1 MSTSLLYHAFGVR
14 GYRYVRQSFGKDG
27 IEFTIEQDRCELRCS
42 ACGSWE
48 VQPKGRIPREFKTLP
63 IGGKPVTLAFQ
74 VPRVECQECGCRRQV
89 KLGFADPHV
98 SYTRG
103 FARYALELSRRMTIQ
118 DVANHL
124 QVSWDMIKEIQRTD
138 LQRRFARPKLKK
150 VRQIAIDEISV
161 AKGHRYMTV
170 VLDLE
175 SGAVLFVGDGKG
187 ADALLPFWR
196 RLRASG
202 AKIRAVATDMSLA
215 YIDAVTT
222 HLKRALHVFDR
233 FHIIKLFNEKLSDLR
248 RDVYRE
254 LTELMHKHVLKGI
267 RWLLLKNPENLDSTK
282 NEKARLDEALKLNQ
296 PLFTAYYMK
305 EQLRQLWEQ
314 ENKRKAR
321 RLLNDWIALAEASGI
336 RMLIKFAKTMRLYR
350 EGILNYYNYPISTG
364 PLEGTNNKIKTMKR
378 QAYGFRDHAFF
389 KLKILAIHET
399 RFELVG

>member
-14 GYRYVRQSFGKDG
+14 GYQYVRQSFGKDG

-63 IGGKPVTLAFQ
+63 IGGKPVSLVFE
-74 VPRVECQECGCRRQV
+74 VPRVECRECGCRRQV
-89 KLGFADPHV
+89 KLGFADPRV
-98 SYTRG
+98 SYTRA
-103 FARYALELSRRMTIQ
+103 FARYALELSRHMTIQ
-118 DVANHL
+118 DVADHL
-124 QVSWDMIKEIQRTD
+124 LVSWDVIKEIQRAD
-138 LQRRFARPKLKK
+138 LQRRFSRPKLKK

-161 AKGHRYMTV
+161 GKGHRYMTV

-215 YIDAVTT
+215 YIAAVSNN
-222 HLKRALHVFDR
+222 LKGALHVFDH
-233 FHIIKLFNEKLSDLR
+233 FHIIKLYNEKLTDLR
-248 RDVYRE
+248 RELYRE
-254 LTELMHKHVLKGI
+254 VTDLMHKKILKGI
-267 RWLLLKNPENLDSTK
+267 LWLLLKNPENLDPKK
-282 NEKARLDEALKLNQ
+282 NEQARLDEALEINA
-296 PLFTAYYMK
+296 PLFVAYYMK
-305 EQLRQLWEQ
+305 EQLRQLWSQ
-314 ENKRKAR
+314 ENKRTAR
-321 RLLNDWIALAEASGI
+321 TFLNGWIALAQISGI
-336 RMLIKFAKTMRLYR
+336 RMLMNFAKTLTVHR
-350 EGILNYYNYPISTG
+350 EGILNYYEYRISTG

-378 QAYGFRDHAFF
+378 QAYGFRDHGFF

-399 RFELVG
+399 RLKLVG

>member
-14 GYRYVRQSFGKDG
+14 GYQYARTSYGKEW
-27 IEFTIEQDRCELRCS
+27 IVFTIVQERRELRCA

-48 VQPKGRIPREFKTLP
+48 VHPKGRIRREFKMVP
-63 IGGKPVTLAFQ
+63 VGGKAVSLAFD
-74 VPRVECQECGCRRQV
+74 VPRVLCDECGCRRQV

-98 SYTRG
+98 SYTRA
-103 FARYALELSRRMTIQ
+103 FARYALDLSRHMTIQ
-118 DVANHL
+118 DVADHL
-124 QVSWDMIKEIQRTD
+124 QVSWDLIKEIQRAD
-138 LQRRFARPKLKK
+138 LETRFARPKLKK
-150 VRQIAIDEISV
+150 VRQIAIDEISI

-175 SGAVLFVGDGKG
+175 RGNVLFVGDGKG

-215 YIDAVTT
+215 YIEAVRT
-222 HLKRALHVFDR
+222 HLKGALHVFDH
-233 FHIIKLFNEKLSDLR
+233 FHVIKLYNDKLSDLR

-254 LTELMHKHVLKGI
+254 LTELMHKDVLKGI
-267 RWLLLKNPENLDSTK
+267 RWLLLKNPENLDPKK
-282 NEKARLDEALKLNQ
+282 NEKERLDEALKLNT
-296 PLFTAYYMK
+296 PLYTAYYMK
-305 EQLRQLWEQ
+305 ELLRQLWDQ

-321 RLLNDWIALAEASGI
+321 RFLNDWIAQAEASGI
-336 RMLIKFAKTMRLYR
+336 RMLIKFAKTLRTYQ

-399 RFELVG
+399 RYELVG

>member
-14 GYRYVRQSFGKDG
+14 GYQYVRQSFGKDG

-63 IGGKPVTLAFQ
+63 IGGKPVSLAFE
-74 VPRVECQECGCRRQV
+74 VPRVECRECGCRRQV

-98 SYTRG
+98 SYTRA
-103 FARYALELSRRMTIQ
+103 FARYALELSRHMTIQ
-118 DVANHL
+118 GVADHL
-124 QVSWDMIKEIQRTD
+124 LVSWDVIKEIQRAD

-161 AKGHRYMTV
+161 GKGHRYMTV

-202 AKIRAVATDMSLA
+202 ANIRAVATDMSLA
-215 YIDAVTT
+215 YIAAVSNN
-222 HLKRALHVFDR
+222 LQGALHVFDH
-233 FHIIKLFNEKLSDLR
+233 FHIIKLYNEKLTDLR
-248 RDVYRE
+248 RELYRE
-254 LTELMHKHVLKGI
+254 VTDLMHKKILKGTL
-267 RWLLLKNPENLDSTK
+267 WLLLKNPENLDPKK
-282 NEKARLDEALKLNQ
+282 NEQARLDEALEINA
-296 PLFTAYYMK
+296 PLFVAYYMK
-305 EQLRQLWEQ
+305 EQLRQLWSQ
-314 ENKRKAR
+314 ENKRTAR
-321 RLLNDWIALAEASGI
+321 TFLNGWIALAQMSGI
-336 RMLIKFAKTMRLYR
+336 RMLLNFAKTLTLHR
-350 EGILNYYNYPISTG
+350 EGILNYYEYRISTG

-378 QAYGFRDHAFF
+378 QAYGFRDHTFF
-389 KLKILAIHET
+389 KLKIMGIHET
-399 RFELVG
+399 RYELVG